1 MKKIAVQNLAMI
13 ITDSC
18 NLNCGHC
25 LRGTKCISKMK
36 DEVISGTLNQIL
48 MIGNLCICGGEP
60 LLALDVLEKIFNY
73 IIEHKIIVGEVSMV
87 TNGTIYSTDFLRLL
101 KEIDD
106 YISLYQKTE
115 YSVHFD
121 ISEDQYHRA
130 ERIRLDLER
139 TYIENC
145 LKYQESKHFNT
156 FNTLDPKLKLFRE
169 GNAVNLDSSLTVP
182 LRQTRYIISY
192 ASSPKK
198 QDLENG
204 LCNIGPLV
212 TINPEGIMTECDGSE
227 ANQKTK
233 YNYGNVLESSIE
245 DIALM
250 YGKVVKPSKWEK
262 ETAKAIIKQLTY
274 NK

>member
-13 ITDSC
+13 ITNAC

-25 LRGTKCISKMK
+25 LRGTHCNSKMS
-36 DEVISGTLNQIL
+36 DEVISATLDQTLI
-48 MIGNLCICGGEP
+48 IGNLTICGGEP

-73 IIEHKIIVGEVSMV
+73 IIEHKIIVEEVSLV
-87 TNGTIYSTDFLRLL
+87 INGTIYSTEFLRLL

-106 YISLYQKTE
+106 YISLNKKSE
-115 YSVHFD
+115 WNVHFN

-130 ERIRLDLER
+130 ERRRLDLER
-139 TYIENC
+139 KYIENC
-145 LKYQESKHFNT
+145 LKYQESKYFNT

-182 LRQTRYIISY
+182 LKQTRYIISY

-227 ANQKTK
+227 INQHTI
-233 YNYGNVLESSIE
+233 YNYGNVLNTSIE
-245 DIALM
+245 YIALM
-250 YGKVVKPSKWEK
+250 YGKVVKPSKWDK
-262 ETAKAIIKQLTY
+262 ETKKAILKRLTY

>member
-13 ITDSC
+13 ITSDC

-25 LRGTKCISKMK
+25 LRGTKCSSKMK
-36 DEVISGTLNQIL
+36 DEVISATLDQIL

-73 IIEHKIIVGEVSMV
+73 IIDHKIMVDEVSLV
-87 TNGTIYSTDFLRLL
+87 TNGTIYSTEFLLLL

-115 YSVHFD
+115 CSVHFN
-121 ISEDQYHRA
+121 ISEDQYHKA
-130 ERIRLDLER
+130 ERRRLNLEKK
-139 TYIENC
+139 YIENC
-145 LKYQESKHFNT
+145 LKYQESKYFNT

-182 LRQTRYIISY
+182 LKQTRYILTY
-192 ASSPKK
+192 AGSPKK

-204 LCNIGPLV
+204 FCNIGPLV
-212 TINPEGIMTECDGSE
+212 AINQEGIMTECDGSE
-227 ANQKTK
+227 INQHTI
-233 YNYGNVLESSIE
+233 YNYGNVLNTSIE
-245 DIALM
+245 YIALM
-250 YGKVVKPSKWEK
+250 YGKVVKPSKWNR
-262 ETAKAIIKQLTY
+262 ETKKAILKRLTY